1 MQATFTLKLIFYGLI
16 GFVPNNEQNP
26 TALTVVLADGA
37 GSQYASDGCKLPEH
51 YPALFVAAS
60 KCRQD
65 RGRCQFS
72 SFLDGKFGYPKED
85 LGVKGSWRIDGKQIK
100 ISLIDSDGTPINIPA
115 GDLNFVRDRRQAGS
129 QIPGNKVEA
138 TDFSWVPKV
147 NLGKKIDAK
156 CLSGKTIC
164 PVIGRIDIKGQG
176 EVTTCHLV
184 ETHKE
189 KLVCA
194 HKFEAVTPPA
204 QDPGSFLPQAIADA
218 VMVTMQLPRQQ
229 NYLDLSVLLT
239 VQTFDQKESIQIAL
253 SPGDNSSVNIWIV
266 NLPEYLDESDVAC
279 HDVNVD
285 KHSELYFNLSE
296 RQNGRPFPVGG
307 RPVPKRLGNLCISG
321 QLVQPDGVNLCPL
334 LEFYRD
340 GGPLPG
346 DKPACAT
353 RQFSQ

>member
-16 GFVPNNEQNP
+16 GFIPNNEQNP
-26 TALTVVLADGA
+26 TALTVVLADA
-37 GSQYASDGCKLPEH
+37 VGSQHVSDGCKIPEH

-72 SFLDGKFGYPKED
+72 SFLDKKFGFPKED
-85 LGVKGSWRIDGKQIK
+85 LGVKGSWRIDGMK
-100 ISLIDSDGTPINIPA
+100 INFSLINSDGEPVDIA
-115 GDLNFVRDRRQAGS
+115 GKLNFVRNRRQAGS
-129 QIPGNKVEA
+129 QIPSNKTEA

-147 NLGKKIDAK
+147 DLGKKIDAK
-156 CLSGKTIC
+156 CLSGKTTC
-164 PVIGRIDIKGQG
+164 PVAARVEVNGAGD
-176 EVTTCHLV
+176 VTTCHLV

-194 HKFEAVTPPA
+194 HKFEAFTSPA
-204 QDPGSFLPQAIADA
+204 QNPGPFLPQAVADA
-218 VMVTMQLPRQQ
+218 VMVTMQLPKKK

-239 VQTFDQKESIQIAL
+239 IQTFDQKEPTQISL
-253 SPGDNSSVNIWIV
+253 SPGENSFVNVWIV
-266 NLPEYLDESDVAC
+266 NIPEYMDDGDAAC
-279 HDVNVD
+279 HNADVD

-296 RQNGRPFPVGG
+296 RQNGRPFPIGG
-307 RPVPKRLGNLCISG
+307 RPVPKRLSNLCISG
-321 QLVQPDGVNLCPL
+321 QLVQPDEGANSCPL
-334 LEFYRD
+334 LKFYLD
-340 GGPLPG
+340 GGPVPG